1 MVAAMP
7 DLYLYH
13 PAFRQ
18 TFAVFSLLLGMTVG
32 SFLNV
37 CIYRIPLG
45 RSIVYPPS
53 GCPACGHAIRWYE
66 NIPVL
71 SWFVLRGRCSGC
83 KAPISIQYP
92 MVELLTGFLF
102 LMAYIEWNISLDLLF
117 VLIYLALLIVIAGID
132 IKAQIVPHVL
142 TIPGMLLGLLY
153 AYLAPGH
160 SLLYAVSGLFIGGGI
175 LLMVIVLFYLVTKK
189 IGMGGGDVMIL
200 AMIGSYLGP
209 AKLAPVLF
217 IASVGGILFFLVMRL
232 FSGKR
237 RIAGSITADDIKG
250 SEKDLDRVIYF
261 GPFLALG
268 GVVLLFVG
276 DDTLIRLLTF

>member
-1 MVAAMP
+1 MP
-7 DLYLYH
+7 ELYLYH

-18 TFAVFSLLLGMTVG
+18 TFAVFFFLLGMTVG

-37 CIYRIPLG
+37 CIYRIPAG

-53 GCPACGHAIRWYE
+53 GCPLCGHAIRWYE

-71 SWFVLRGRCSGC
+71 SWLVLRGRCSGC

-92 MVELLTGFLF
+92 LVELLTGFLF
-102 LMAYIEWNISLDLLF
+102 LMAYIEWNFSLDLLF
-117 VLIYLALLIVIAGID
+117 VLIYLALLVVIAGID

-142 TIPGMLLGLLY
+142 TIPGMVLGLLY
-153 AYLAPGH
+153 AYLSPQRD
-160 SLLYAVSGLFIGGGI
+160 LLYATAGLLLGGGI
-175 LLMVIVLFYLVTKK
+175 LLIVIVVFYLVTKK

-200 AMIGSYLGP
+200 GMIGSYVGP

-217 IASVGGILFFLVMRL
+217 IASVGGILFYLIMRVV
-232 FSGKR
+232 FRRG
-237 RIAGSITADDIKG
+237 RIANSITTDDIKG
-250 SEKDLDRVIYF
+250 DEADLDRVIYF

-268 GVVLLFVG
+268 GAIMLFIG
-276 DDTLIRLLTF
+276 DDTLLRSLTF

>member
-1 MVAAMP
+1 MP

-13 PAFRQ
+13 PVFRQ
-18 TFAVFSLLLGMTVG
+18 TFAVFFFLLGMTVG

-53 GCPACGHAIRWYE
+53 GCPLCGHAIRWYE

-71 SWFVLRGRCSGC
+71 SWLLLRGRCSGC

-117 VLIYLALLIVIAGID
+117 ILIYLALLIIIAGID

-142 TIPGMLLGLLY
+142 TIPGMACGLLY
-153 AYLAPGH
+153 AYLAPERD
-160 SLLYAVSGLFIGGGI
+160 LLYAVSGLLIGGGT
-175 LLMVIVLFYLVTKK
+175 LLMVIVGFYLVTKK

-200 AMIGSYLGP
+200 GMIGAYLGP

-217 IASVGGILFFLVMRL
+217 IASVGGILFYLIMRVV
-232 FSGKR
+232 FRRG
-237 RIAGSITADDIKG
+237 RIANSITTDDIKG
-250 SEKDLDRVIYF
+250 SEADLDRVIYF

-268 GVVLLFVG
+268 GIILLFV
-276 DDTLIRLLTF
+276 DEAALYRFLSF